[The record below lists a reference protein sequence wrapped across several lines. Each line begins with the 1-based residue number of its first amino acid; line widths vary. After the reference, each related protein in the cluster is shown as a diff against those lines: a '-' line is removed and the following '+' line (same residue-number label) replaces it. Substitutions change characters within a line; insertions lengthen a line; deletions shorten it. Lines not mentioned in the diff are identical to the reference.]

1 MECPV
6 CHSSGISDETKACPQ
21 CDADLEAFQLTKK
34 IEKTSKNRLIFGSI
48 AAALFIILL
57 VVWVVIFAFH
67 SESHEKKAEGY
78 TTEEVTTLKANLS
91 KAEKQNNDLKSY
103 NKELLEKLAKAND
116 AKAMKEKIYIVNEG
130 ETLFSIAKKIYG
142 NGFKYVDLAKDNNI
156 QDPDII
162 VVGQKLTIY
171 Y

>member
-1 MECPV
+1 
-6 CHSSGISDETKACPQ
+6 
-21 CDADLEAFQLTKK
+21 
-34 IEKTSKNRLIFGSI
+34 
-48 AAALFIILL
+48 
-57 VVWVVIFAFH
+57 
-67 SESHEKKAEGY
+67 
-78 TTEEVTTLKANLS
+78 
-91 KAEKQNNDLKSY
+91 
-103 NKELLEKLAKAND
+103 
-116 AKAMKEKIYIVNEG
+116 MKEKIYIVNEG